1 MKAAIFKGSG
11 QPLQVGEFPKPRP
24 QKDQVLIRLKAAAL
38 NHLDLWIMEEQAT
51 VRRPEGIVLGS
62 DGVGTVTDVGEDVD
76 PLFVGSE
83 VIINPSMEW
92 GLNPMVQG
100 DSFKILGF
108 PDNGTLAEFVAVSKK
123 YIFETPDGFTPEE
136 CAAIPLSGLTAY
148 RALFSKARLRA
159 KEKVLITGIGGGAAL
174 WALTFAVAYGA
185 RVYVTSG
192 SEEKIQ
198 QAVNLGATGGFNYK
212 NAGWA
217 DEAAKTAG
225 GGFDIIIDSA
235 GGDQFS
241 KLVELALPG
250 GRIVNF
256 GRTAGTITNIPTRL
270 LYWKQLSIFGS
281 TMGTRDEFLSML
293 DFVESRKLK
302 PIVDQV
308 FPLDRLADAVDR
320 LKSGQQFGKVV
331 IRIE

>member
-11 QPLQVGEFPKPRP
+11 SPLLVGEFPKPRP
-24 QKDQVLIRLKAAAL
+24 LKDQVLIQLKTAAL
-38 NHLDLWIMEEQAT
+38 NHRDLWIMEEQAST
-51 VRRPEGIVLGS
+51 SRPDGIILGS
-62 DGVGTVTDVGEDVD
+62 DGVGTITDVGEDAD
-76 PLFVGSE
+76 PLLIGAE
-83 VIINPSMEW
+83 VLINPSLEW
-92 GLNPMVQG
+92 GINPMVQG
-100 DSFKILGF
+100 DAFKILGF
-108 PDNGTLAEFVAVSKK
+108 PDNGTWAEFVSISKK
-123 YIFETPDGFTPEE
+123 YIFEIPEGLTHEE
-136 CAAIPLSGLTAY
+136 CAAVPLSGLTAY

-174 WALTFAVAYGA
+174 WALTFAVAYQA

-192 SEEKIQ
+192 SSDKIQ
-198 QAVNLGATGGFNYK
+198 RAIALGAAGGFNYK
-212 NAGWA
+212 DPNWA
-217 DEAAKTAG
+217 EEASKTA

-235 GGDQFS
+235 GGDQFH

-256 GRTAGTITNIPTRL
+256 GRTSGNITNISTRL

-302 PIVDQV
+302 PVIDSTFKLDQL
-308 FPLDRLADAVDR
+308 PQAIERM
-320 LKSGQQFGKVV
+320 KSGEHFGK
-331 IRIE
+331 IILRIN

>member
-11 QPLQVGEFPKPRP
+11 SPLLVGEFPKPRP
-24 QKDQVLIRLKAAAL
+24 LKDQVLIQLKTAAL
-38 NHLDLWIMEEQAT
+38 NHRDLWIMEEQAST
-51 VRRPEGIVLGS
+51 SRPDGVILGS
-62 DGVGTVTDVGEDVD
+62 DGVGTITDVGEDAD
-76 PLFVGSE
+76 PLLIGAE
-83 VIINPSMEW
+83 VLINPSLEW
-92 GLNPMVQG
+92 GINPMVQG
-100 DSFKILGF
+100 DAFKILGF
-108 PDNGTLAEFVAVSKK
+108 PDNGTWAEFVSISKK
-123 YIFETPDGFTPEE
+123 YIFEIPEGLTHEE
-136 CAAIPLSGLTAY
+136 CAAVPLSGLTAY

-174 WALTFAVAYGA
+174 WALTFAVAYQA

-192 SEEKIQ
+192 SPDKIQ
-198 QAVNLGATGGFNYK
+198 RAVSLGATGGFNYK
-212 NAGWA
+212 DPNWA
-217 DEAAKTAG
+217 EEAAKTA

-235 GGDQFS
+235 GGDQFH

-256 GRTAGTITNIPTRL
+256 GRTSGNITNISTRL

-302 PIVDQV
+302 PVIDSTFKLDQL
-308 FPLDRLADAVDR
+308 PQAIERM
-320 LKSGQQFGKVV
+320 KSGEHFGK
-331 IRIE
+331 IILRIN